1 MRKFIYLILFISLF
15 LLLAGCGNADTKK
28 FKDELAGCDNADTK
42 KFKDDLA
49 SLIKGFGETKDE
61 ATTWENQSEIYGEG
75 NFVTKDEDRI
85 GVCKCYDNKAVL
97 FEIYIDSI
105 TVNYINIWNVIITYY
120 DFNNK
125 IYIALN
131 YYDTSLW
138 TGNYKVYRL
147 HYNIEDTIKYLKK
160 LTIEDYEYILDKL
173 GY

>member
-1 MRKFIYLILFISLF
+1 
-15 LLLAGCGNADTKK
+15 LLAGCGNADTKK
-28 FKDELAGCDNADTK
+28 FKDELAGCGNVDTK
-42 KFKDDLA
+42 KFKDDLV
-49 SLIKGFGETKDE
+49 SLIEGFGEPKDE
-61 ATTWENQSEIYGEG
+61 ATAWENQSEIYGEG
-75 NFVTKDEDRI
+75 NFVFVTKGEDGI

-125 IYIALN
+125 IYIALD

-138 TGNYKVYRL
+138 TGNFKVYRL
-147 HYNIEDTIKYLKK
+147 HYNIEDAIKYLRK

>member
-1 MRKFIYLILFISLF
+1 LRKFIYLILFISLF

-28 FKDELAGCDNADTK
+28 FKD
-42 KFKDDLA
+42 DLL
-49 SLIKGFGETKDE
+49 SLIEGFGEPGDDE
-61 ATTWENQSEIYGEG
+61 ATVWENQSEIYGEG

-85 GVCKCYDNKAVL
+85 GVCKCYDNKAVF

-105 TVNYINIWNVIITYY
+105 TVNYIDIWNVIITYY

-125 IYIALN
+125 IYIALD
-131 YYDTSLW
+131 YYDTSFW
-138 TGNYKVYRL
+138 TGNFKVYRL
-147 HYNIEDTIKYLKK
+147 HYNIEDTIKYLRK